1 MGSVQRDLAVTAG
14 SCGAFGQS
22 AVRRLEDSARDTG
35 NGGRDDK
42 AAQRAGAGSDAH
54 RQRAEASSAGFDWQA
69 RDDEA
74 AQRHRAGAGSDAQ
87 RQRAEASSAGFDWQ
101 ARDDEAAQRHRA
113 GAGGDV
119 AHEQE
124 GSGSEEDAGDPAHDQ
139 RESGEQTLATLLQTG
154 KPVGTVRDGVLRL
167 CMFEVQGEI
176 LSNFC

>member
-14 SCGAFGQS
+14 SCGAIGQS

-74 AQRHRAGAGSDAQ
+74 AKRRA
-87 RQRAEASSAGFDWQ
+87 
-101 ARDDEAAQRHRA
+101 A

-119 AHEQE
+119 ANEQE
-124 GSGSEEDAGDPAHDQ
+124 GSGSGEDDGDLAHDQ
-139 RESGEQTLATLLQTG
+139 GESGEQTLATLLQTG